1 MSETSQRPWG
11 SYEVLQESSLHK
23 VKSIIVDP
31 GKRLSYQK
39 HQYRAEHWFIV
50 EGTAEV
56 TINDVVSILSPG
68 QSIQFPAE
76 TWHRVANPGV
86 DRLLFIEVQTGISF
100 DEADIERKED
110 DFGRAQ

>member
-1 MSETSQRPWG
+1 MSEISQRPWG
-11 SYEVLQESSLHK
+11 SFEVLQESSLHK
-23 VKSIIVDP
+23 VKSISVDP

-39 HQYRAEHWFIV
+39 HRYRAEHWFIV

-56 TINDVVSILSPG
+56 TINDQITILSPG
-68 QSIQFPAE
+68 ESIQFPVE

-86 DRLLFIEVQTGISF
+86 DRLLFIEVQTGDSF
-100 DEADIERKED
+100 EEEDIERKED